1 VLRELLP
8 LAMSKE
14 LVTRHGATLAIAEV
28 VAALCKLGH
37 TIPDDVQSTVR
48 NLVPKIEKARLYVST
63 NATPLLTTLPRLA
76 AHVVCLLY
84 ATGIAGEVVSTCARQ
99 CAT

>member
-1 VLRELLP
+1 MLRELLP

-48 NLVPKIEKARLYVST
+48 NLVPKIEKARLYVCT
-63 NATPLLTTLPRLA
+63 NATPPCSPHCRGWLLTWC
-76 AHVVCLLY
+76 VCCMQQ
-84 ATGIAGEVVSTCARQ
+84 VSRARW
-99 CAT
+99 